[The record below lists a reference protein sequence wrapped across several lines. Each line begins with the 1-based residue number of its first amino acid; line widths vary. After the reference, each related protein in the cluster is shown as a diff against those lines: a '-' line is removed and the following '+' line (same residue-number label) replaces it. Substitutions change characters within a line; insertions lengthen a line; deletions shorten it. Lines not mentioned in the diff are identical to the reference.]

1 MLPLQNLARRKV
13 RTLFALLGI
22 AVGISAVVSIVSTAR
37 GVRAQFYRIANQF
50 AFDLIVL
57 KKGAPSPMVSH
68 VTAKDRKRVSELP
81 HVKAVDTLTLNL
93 LTRKDPTKP
102 QPMIVLGLDPLGDI
116 LTRYEILKGRTLKA
130 DDTNKV
136 LIGAL
141 AAQQNKLDVGSTLET
156 LAGDYEIVGI
166 FNAPVQG
173 ADFLSGQAIMNEAYI
188 RDQFELPA
196 NLIVAHLCSAAD
208 VKAGKNL
215 LSDPEVAAE
224 IADIRSAIAADPK
237 LTNRLEAKS
246 FRDYLDSFKQTEII
260 DKFAWAM
267 SFLAALVGGIGIAN
281 TMLMSVFERTREIG
295 LLRAVGWSR
304 TRIAV
309 LIVLEGLA
317 LSILG
322 GALGVPLGWL
332 EVVAASKV
340 VEMGWIQT
348 AIDPD
353 VAAKAVLLAVFI
365 GVVGSLYPGLRAA
378 NLEPTE
384 ALRYE

>member
-1 MLPLQNLARRKV
+1 
-13 RTLFALLGI
+13 
-22 AVGISAVVSIVSTAR
+22 
-37 GVRAQFYRIANQF
+37 
-50 AFDLIVL
+50 
-57 KKGAPSPMVSH
+57 
-68 VTAKDRKRVSELP
+68 
-81 HVKAVDTLTLNL
+81 VKTVDTLTLNL
-93 LTRKDPTKP
+93 LTRKDPQKP
-102 QPMIVLGLDPLGDI
+102 QPMIVLGLDPTGDI
-116 LTRYEILKGRTLKA
+116 LGRYEILRGRTLEK
-130 DDTNKV
+130 DDTTAV
-136 LIGAL
+136 LVGAL
-141 AAQQNKLDVGSTLET
+141 AAQQNGLDVGSKLET
-156 LAGDYEIVGI
+156 LAGNYDVVGV

-173 ADFLSGQAIMNEAYI
+173 ADFLAGQAIMNEAYI
-188 RDQFELPA
+188 HDQFELPA
-196 NLIVAHLCSAAD
+196 NIIVAHLSSAAD
-208 VKAGKNL
+208 VKSGKNL
-215 LSDPEVAAE
+215 LSDAEVASA
-224 IADIRSAIAADPK
+224 IADIRSTIAADPK
-237 LTNRLEAKS
+237 LKDRLEAKS

-304 TRIAV
+304 TRICV

-348 AIDPD
+348 AIDPE
-353 VAAKAVLLAVFI
+353 VALKAVLLATFI